1 MFESYLAP
9 AAAVCAAVLFS
20 LMLWTSAAIAQTP
33 APRARY
39 ADGAIVKRGDT
50 GSTVKKVQRALGLAA
65 DGVYGMQTAR
75 AVDAF
80 QARMKL
86 HRSGRVDRSTWRALF
101 RAPVGSAGAGAGPGR
116 ASGPGSGP
124 GTASDTGTAS
134 GPDTSSGEDSDESG
148 GAAPGAPAPE
158 EPPPGGPATPAPAA
172 PGTCAP
178 TKLANPLRGATKTAG
193 FGDGRNHAGVD
204 LAMPIGTP
212 VRAAACG
219 VVEQAG
225 VESGYG
231 KIVCIRHT
239 SAFVTC
245 YAHLSEIARG
255 VGSVIA
261 QGQVIGRVGMTGHTT
276 GPHLHFET
284 RVNGTARDP
293 APYLAGT
300 RTIPGSYGAARAR
313 LSTSRPSDVVHSAT
327 A

>member
-20 LMLWTSAAIAQTP
+20 LMLWASAAVAQTP

-50 GSTVKKVQRALGLAA
+50 GATVKKVQRALGL
-65 DGVYGMQTAR
+65 
-75 AVDAF
+75 DA
-80 QARMKL
+80 
-86 HRSGRVDRSTWRALF
+86 
-101 RAPVGSAGAGAGPGR
+101 
-116 ASGPGSGP
+116 
-124 GTASDTGTAS
+124 
-134 GPDTSSGEDSDESG
+134 
-148 GAAPGAPAPE
+148 
-158 EPPPGGPATPAPAA
+158 
-172 PGTCAP
+172 
-178 TKLANPLRGATKTAG
+178 
-193 FGDGRNHAGVD
+193 AGVD

-276 GPHLHFET
+276 GPHLHFE
-284 RVNGTARDP
+284 
-293 APYLAGT
+293 
-300 RTIPGSYGAARAR
+300 
-313 LSTSRPSDVVHSAT
+313 
-327 A
+327 